1 MWRDASRSAL
11 VFGLGTFLIVSSS
24 YANDLNVSFI
34 SVVAYVGLIYLGV
47 MFVFK
52 AVIRR

>member
-24 YANDLNVSFI
+24 YANDLNFSFI